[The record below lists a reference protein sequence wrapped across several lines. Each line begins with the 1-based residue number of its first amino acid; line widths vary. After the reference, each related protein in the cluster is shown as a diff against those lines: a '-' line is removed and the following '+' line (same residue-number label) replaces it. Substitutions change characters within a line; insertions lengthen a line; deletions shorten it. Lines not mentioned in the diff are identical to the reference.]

1 MNWFGN
7 SCLMLLLSG
16 VAVAQAHAHAF
27 VDHAQPPVGATVKQ
41 MPREVRIWFTEAIEP
56 AFSSIQVFDA
66 AGKQIDKKD
75 AHPDPSNR
83 SLLQISLQ
91 PLGPGTYKVVW
102 RVVSVDTHVTKG
114 DFTFQVVR

>member
-1 MNWFGN
+1 
-7 SCLMLLLSG
+7 MLLLSG
-16 VAVAQAHAHAF
+16 AAVAQAHAHAF

-66 AGKQIDKKD
+66 AGKQVDNKD
-75 AHPDPSNR
+75 THPDPSNR
-83 SLLQISLQ
+83 SLLQISLP
-91 PLGPGTYKVVW
+91 PLGLGTYKVVW